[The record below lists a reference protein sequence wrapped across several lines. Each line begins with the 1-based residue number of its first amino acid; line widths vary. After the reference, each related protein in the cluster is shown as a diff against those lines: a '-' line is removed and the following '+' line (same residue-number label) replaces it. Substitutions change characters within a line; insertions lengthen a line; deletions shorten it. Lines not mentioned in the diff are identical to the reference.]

1 MKGSNPVLS
10 GYKRIK
16 TRGSTYKMK
25 SSDKIMQNDSSEMS
39 PSEMVE
45 RRSTK
50 KLNQGTRK

>member
-10 GYKRIK
+10 GYKRK

-39 PSEMVE
+39 PSEIVE